1 MHFVSNKKLE
11 AGNEFTMTLHAVL
24 GTTVV
29 VITLI
34 SFVPY
39 LRDVARHRTKPHV
52 FSWLGWTALTTV
64 AFLAQVTEGA
74 GPGSWTTGVSA
85 LLMSIV
91 FLTALRRGETEI
103 TKTDWLSLVGSGT
116 AAALWAVTSDPTGS
130 VILLVTIYA
139 CTFVPTFRKSY
150 LRPHEETLSLYII
163 SSLKMVPAIAAIEHI
178 RLTTVLYPAAVFV
191 ANGAFVLM
199 TIKRRRAQRAT

>member
-1 MHFVSNKKLE
+1 
-11 AGNEFTMTLHAVL
+11 MTLHTAL
-24 GTTVV
+24 GAAVV
-29 VITLI
+29 VITLL

-39 LRDVARHRTKPHV
+39 LRDLARHRTKPHV

-64 AFLAQVTEGA
+64 AFLAQITQGA

-85 LLMSIV
+85 LLMLIV
-91 FLTALRRGETEI
+91 FLTALGRGETEI
-103 TKTDWLSLVGSGT
+103 TRTDWLSLVGSGV
-116 AAALWAVTSDPTGS
+116 AAALWAVTSDPTAS
-130 VILLVTIYA
+130 VILLVTVYA

-150 LRPHEETLSLYII
+150 SRPHEETLSLYVV
-163 SSLKMVPAIAAIEHI
+163 SSLKMIPAIAAIEHI

-199 TIKRRRAQRAT
+199 TIQRRTTRKPSTS